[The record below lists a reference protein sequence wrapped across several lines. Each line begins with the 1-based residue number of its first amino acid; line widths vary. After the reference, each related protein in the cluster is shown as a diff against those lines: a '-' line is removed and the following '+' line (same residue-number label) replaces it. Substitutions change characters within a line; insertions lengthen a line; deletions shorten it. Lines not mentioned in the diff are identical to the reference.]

1 MNSPNTIYVIACGAL
16 AREMSTIKQLNH
28 WDHMVVDYL
37 PASLHNTPTMI
48 PQAVRSKL
56 LRAREKYDVLFVAYA
71 DCGTGGR
78 LDKMLEELQVER
90 LPGAHCY
97 QFFAGNRFF
106 LQLAEQEPGS
116 FYLTDF
122 LALHFE
128 RLVLRGLGIDRHPEL
143 QSLYFGN
150 YKKLVYLTQVEDPR
164 CLARARQA
172 ARILGLVFEQYRTGY
187 GELLDALE
195 NIATRGVICPS

>member
-1 MNSPNTIYVIACGAL
+1 MNSPISVYVIACGAL
-16 AREMSTIKQLNH
+16 AREIQTIKQLNH
-28 WDHMVVDYL
+28 WDHMLVDYL
-37 PASLHNTPTMI
+37 PASLHNTPQMI
-48 PQAVRSKL
+48 PNAVRSKL
-56 LRAREKYDVLFVAYA
+56 LQARKKYDILFVAYA
-71 DCGTGGR
+71 DCSSGGS
-78 LDKMLEELQVER
+78 LDKMLEEMKVER

-106 LQLAEQEPGS
+106 LQLAEEEPGC

-143 QSLYFGN
+143 LSLYFGN
-150 YKKLVYLTQVEDPR
+150 YKKLVYLRQVEDPLF
-164 CLARARQA
+164 LAKAQDA
-172 ARILGLVFEQYRTGY
+172 AKILGLVFEQYHTGY

-195 NIATRGVICPS
+195 NIVTRGVICPS

>member
-1 MNSPNTIYVIACGAL
+1 MNSPNAIYVIACGAL
-16 AREMSTIKQLNH
+16 AREIRTIKQLNH
-28 WDHMVVDYL
+28 WDHMVVNYL
-37 PASLHNTPTMI
+37 PARLHNTPTMI

-56 LRAREKYDVLFVAYA
+56 LRAREKFDVLFVAYA

-150 YKKLVYLTQVEDPR
+150 YKKLVYLRQVEDPR
-164 CLARARQA
+164 CLARAREA

-187 GELLDALE
+187 GELLDSLE